1 VLFGAAC
8 SLAMDGLAAVHLLGA
23 WENGRSAL
31 RRQRAL
37 AA

>member
-23 WENGRSAL
+23 WEGGRTAL
-31 RRQRAL
+31 RRERTL